1 MRIVVVGA
9 SSGLGRCIG
18 IGLAKRGAQTALL
31 AVGHQRQFARLFTTV
46 FQDPARDRVLLY
58 ITDLAQADARFIT
71 LRVGADN
78 IPKRGDLVD
87 IMIDPDRI
95 HLFDA
100 VTGAKISWRSGPIAA
115 WSLRYAG
122 DA

>member
-1 MRIVVVGA
+1 MM
-9 SSGLGRCIG
+9 
-18 IGLAKRGAQTALL
+18 AKPNLTWPRRTREL
-31 AVGHQRQFARLFTTV
+31 
-46 FQDPARDRVLLY
+46 
-58 ITDLAQADARFIT
+58 IT

-100 VTGAKISWRSGPIAA
+100 VTGAKISWRSATA
-115 WSLRYAG
+115 WRVRLPTVESEVCG
-122 DA
+122 